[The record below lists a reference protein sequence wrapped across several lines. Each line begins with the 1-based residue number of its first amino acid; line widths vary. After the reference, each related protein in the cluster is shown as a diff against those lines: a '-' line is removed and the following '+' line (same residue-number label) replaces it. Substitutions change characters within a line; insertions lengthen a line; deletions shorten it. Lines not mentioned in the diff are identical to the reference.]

1 MNYRYIENITGQVLL
16 VFSFVTLFPAV
27 LALFYGERVDFFLL
41 TFAISL
47 FLAIF
52 FLLDSRGYSNS
63 DIGDSDVYSAVAI
76 IWLLIPLIG
85 SIPFA
90 LCGVSPIDSIF
101 EAMSGFTTTGA
112 TILEPE
118 DLPKSV
124 QFWRSL
130 IQWIGGI
137 GIVVVFLIFFPQVRK
152 SSSLLEAE
160 YPAVVMP
167 KVRPKMRD
175 MAILIF
181 QIYLILTIFE
191 ILLLYA
197 LGLNLFE
204 AVNHTFTTLSTGGFS
219 THSESVAYFNDARVE
234 AVLAFFCVIGGTN
247 FALIYALTQRQIRA
261 IADVEFKNYLIIIS
275 AGILIL
281 MIINASQFDILDSL
295 RYSAFQAISL
305 ATTTGYT
312 TFDYDTWSDSA
323 KIVLLILMIIG
334 GCSGSTSS
342 GLKVIRVVIL
352 LKYVSY
358 QVFKLVDPRSVK
370 VVRYGNTVISEKQ
383 MSEVVAFFVIYIF
396 VLMASSLLISLSG
409 YDMETSFSATIAT
422 LSNVGPGMGLAGGSE
437 IYADFNPF
445 AKFVFIIN
453 MWVGR
458 LEILPVL
465 ALLFSALRG
474 EKW

>member
-396 VLMASSLLISLSG
+396 VLMASLLLISLSG

-422 LSNVGPGMGLAGGSE
+422 LSNVGP
-437 IYADFNPF
+437 
-445 AKFVFIIN
+445 
-453 MWVGR
+453 
-458 LEILPVL
+458 
-465 ALLFSALRG
+465 
-474 EKW
+474 